1 MSLENIVLLALAI
14 VIFVY
19 LGFALVRPERF

>member
-1 MSLENIVLLALAI
+1 MNPENIVLLALAI

>member
-1 MSLENIVLLALAI
+1 MSLGDLVLLALAI
-14 VIFVY
+14 LVFIY